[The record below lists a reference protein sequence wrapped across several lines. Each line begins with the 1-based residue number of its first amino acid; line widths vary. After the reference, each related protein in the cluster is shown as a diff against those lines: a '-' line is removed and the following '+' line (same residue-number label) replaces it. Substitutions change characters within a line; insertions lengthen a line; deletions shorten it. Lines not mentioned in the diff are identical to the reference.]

1 MFDWNSEL
9 LLALLGVVLS
19 LIFAYLPGVKE
30 WFETL
35 DSRWKPLVNLGA
47 LLLVTAGRL
56 VWLCKADLAC
66 MQINLPAALM
76 AFLTALVSNQ
86 MTFTFLVKQFKKFAR
101 SRK

>member
-1 MFDWNSEL
+1 MFDWSSEI
-9 LLALLGVVLS
+9 LATLLGVVMS
-19 LIFAYLPGVKE
+19 LIFAYLPGVKD
-30 WFETL
+30 WFDSL

-66 MQINLPAALM
+66 MQAELPAALM

-86 MTFTFLVKQFKKFAR
+86 MTFTFAVKQFKKLAG
-101 SRK
+101 K